1 MAKHK
6 ENHESAYEEKHEKHK
21 KHASHDMHYPKNYDK
36 KSSSCKMAHK
46 AKICSRGK

>member
-6 ENHESAYEEKHEKHK
+6 EHHESAYEEKHEKHK
-21 KHASHDMHYPKNYDK
+21 KHDSYAMHSPKHHDK
-36 KSSSCKMAHK
+36 KASSCKMAHK

>member
-6 ENHESAYEEKHEKHK
+6 EKYETAYEEKHEKHK
-21 KHASHDMHYPKNYDK
+21 EHASYDMHHQSSRDK
-36 KSSSCKMAHK
+36 KPTSCKMAHK